1 MYNVDLVFFYW
12 IYKIESIVSDSNYH
26 ERVYYFTINIF
37 QETTTLWN
45 VVSEKNLCNL
55 LDSVIDT
62 FDRSDLDWLA
72 NYIEAVWGNIQAVET
87 DNWPAL
93 HWIVLLGIHTFHSL
107 R

>member
-1 MYNVDLVFFYW
+1 M
-12 IYKIESIVSDSNYH
+12 
-26 ERVYYFTINIF
+26 
-37 QETTTLWN
+37 
-45 VVSEKNLCNL
+45 
-55 LDSVIDT
+55 IDT

-93 HWIVLLGIHTFHSL
+93 HWIVLLGIQTFYSL